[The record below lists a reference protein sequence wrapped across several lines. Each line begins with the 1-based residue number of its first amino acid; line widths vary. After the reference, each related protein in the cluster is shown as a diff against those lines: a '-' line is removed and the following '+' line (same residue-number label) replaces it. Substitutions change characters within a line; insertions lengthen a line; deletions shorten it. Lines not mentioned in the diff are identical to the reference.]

1 MSTYYTQVRRR
12 VPIVSLV
19 ILALNILGF
28 VYELVVGENAAIYRF
43 AMYQGA
49 LQDGGWY
56 RLITSAFLH
65 FGLMHLGS
73 NMICLTMFGFDLEI
87 CPYLPGK
94 YNWFRATN
102 QLHRRAGD
110 PRRGKRRN
118 LGLDD
123 RHCRL

>member
-65 FGLMHLGS
+65 FIS
-73 NMICLTMFGFDLEI
+73 WYTFDKLFKS
-87 CPYLPGK
+87 CPVIIE
-94 YNWFRATN
+94 
-102 QLHRRAGD
+102 
-110 PRRGKRRN
+110 KR
-118 LGLDD
+118 
-123 RHCRL
+123 